1 MFLTRMRSSRVER
14 VRLPLSV
21 RPRGRER
28 SRECSVVPESSGP
41 VLHARDVRGTEA
53 RETGCGCVEIAVNPG
68 RLHGKSRSFRCTD
81 AVCRPGRSE
90 SCMPCAISVFCS
102 SDEPCEQGG
111 GSWLSCSYRT
121 GSISSFRP
129 ANGLSLLSV
138 REAPPHPGVRS
149 QVGRLSLV
157 ASHSNAVVEGRAC

>member
-1 MFLTRMRSSRVER
+1 MRSSGAER
-14 VRLPLSV
+14 VRPPLSV
-21 RPRGRER
+21 RPRGGER
-28 SRECSVVPESSGP
+28 SRECDVVPDSVGP
-41 VLHARDVRGTEA
+41 VLHARKTRRTAVRGA
-53 RETGCGCVEIAVNPG
+53 NDV
-68 RLHGKSRSFRCTD
+68 L
-81 AVCRPGRSE
+81 CRPGGSE

-121 GSISSFRP
+121 GSISSSRL

-157 ASHSNAVVEGRAC
+157 ASHSNAVVEGRACQTALVSPPARQRTLEGM